1 MSGETGA
8 YSVNFSQ
15 GKSSRVNIF
24 ISGLVQGVFFRSETQ
39 KKAKQFG
46 IFGWVR
52 NLADVR
58 VEILAEGEKEKLEE
72 LIDWVGK
79 GPISARVDNLEII
92 WREYKGEFTNF
103 EIR

>member
-1 MSGETGA
+1 MSGETGVH
-8 YSVNFSQ
+8 SVNFSR
-15 GKSSRVNIF
+15 GKFSRVNIF

-52 NLADVR
+52 NLADGR
-58 VEILAEGEKEKLEE
+58 VEILVEGEREKLEE
-72 LIDWVGK
+72 LIDWAGK
-79 GPISARVDNLEII
+79 GPVSSRVDNLEII
-92 WREYKGEFTNF
+92 WQEYKGEFTNF